1 MNTSTKGAITS
12 YLHTMNTTSTKGT
25 ITSYLHTMNTTSTK
39 GAITSYLHTM
49 NKGKKTIAYVENPGL
64 FLNNDLSPGL

>member
-1 MNTSTKGAITS
+1 
-12 YLHTMNTTSTKGT
+12 MNTTSTKET

-49 NKGKKTIAYVENPGL
+49 NKGKKNMAYVENPGL